1 MSGRVVVITGS
12 AGGIGG
18 SMMLR
23 FAELGDVP
31 VGLDLADG
39 FDVSDLSAVGDVVQ
53 YLAAPTTF
61 TTGIDL
67 LVDGGISGI
76 RIVEDK

>member
-23 FAELGDVP
+23 FAEL
-31 VGLDLADG
+31 
-39 FDVSDLSAVGDVVQ
+39 GDVVQ